1 MVNVKEYD
9 STNIVT
15 INEEV
20 KYNGEF
26 YKCGPSPSWQTQ
38 PWFIGQ
44 GSTFVRFLTEWYF
57 QGGFVE
63 RRQNFIKW
71 RGDND
76 HGKEEHYYGNGSDQL
91 DDQGNCGSNIC
102 YKPFEEFFPDVPLR
116 HSGKIY
122 LIDDKSKFHAYR
134 WRMSVYENVL
144 DEVFC
149 TYKDED
155 GIQITSERS
164 QTYPKGVG
172 IFLDEKVPIEHLER
186 MKVDTSQCV
195 VLFHLT
201 EPSSISEVMKL
212 KNENSFLNDDLNE
225 YFQRLRQVFL
235 PIVTKNCRQ
244 EIKNLAVP

>member
-1 MVNVKEYD
+1 
-9 STNIVT
+9 
-15 INEEV
+15 
-20 KYNGEF
+20 
-26 YKCGPSPSWQTQ
+26 
-38 PWFIGQ
+38 
-44 GSTFVRFLTEWYF
+44 
-57 QGGFVE
+57 
-63 RRQNFIKW
+63 
-71 RGDND
+71 
-76 HGKEEHYYGNGSDQL
+76 
-91 DDQGNCGSNIC
+91 
-102 YKPFEEFFPDVPLR
+102 
-116 HSGKIY
+116 
-122 LIDDKSKFHAYR
+122 
-134 WRMSVYENVL
+134 MSVYENVL